1 MTKKKQQVF
10 AKLMFKESLSSH
22 GFIDPQKVRQVL
34 QKIVLGKKDI
44 TKILKIYKRLIAR
57 AQTKEEVIIE
67 AAQKIKLQK
76 EVEKEI
82 MAKTGTAKIRYIVNP
97 KIVFGARLTHGDWI
111 WDATL
116 GAKLKQLINQAIG

>member
-10 AKLMFKESLSSH
+10 AKLIFKESLNSQ

-34 QKIVLGKKDI
+34 AKISLYKKDTI
-44 TKILKIYKRLIAR
+44 KILKIYKRLIQR
-57 AQTKEEVIIE
+57 AQAKEEIIIE
-67 AAQKIKLQK
+67 AAEKIKLGAK
-76 EVEKEI
+76 VSKAI
-82 MAKTGTAKIRYIVNP
+82 LIKTGAAKIRYIVNP

-116 GAKLKQLINQAIG
+116 KAKLGQLTSDI